1 MAKKRKL
8 PLIITGIV
16 LAVLVVAAIAG
27 FFTARWY
34 FQDKAAP
41 GVTFGLEPVWPDRPP
56 TS

>member
-41 GVTFGLEPVWPDRPP
+41 GVTSAEPVWPDRPP